1 MFFRGAQFQRDGHAR
16 CNLLLSHTL
25 LSNSADLSSVGLRA
39 LRGTTHYSLCAR
51 VIAHN
56 RQRQE
61 LHSCRGRSPFDATQ
75 SVFPRTGPVMRLC
88 HRLQLDTS
96 RSSHFKWSL
105 VEALVADQ
113 SPPRVKIRH
122 SACEKR
128 RASCRQRAYTKDS
141 CDFARVSDLC
151 LRSIGELCSGFWR
164 WWRPSSSAW
173 TSCTPSRRGCPS

>member
-25 LSNSADLSSVGLRA
+25 LSNSADLSPVSMRA
-39 LRGTTHYSLCAR
+39 RRGTIPYSLCAR

-56 RQRQE
+56 RQRQN

-75 SVFPRTGPVMRLC
+75 SIFPRTGPVMRLC
-88 HRLQLDTS
+88 HRLQSDT
-96 RSSHFKWSL
+96 RSSHFEWSL

-122 SACEKR
+122 SAWEKR
-128 RASCRQRAYTKDS
+128 QASCRQGAYTKDS
-141 CDFARVSDLC
+141 CD
-151 LRSIGELCSGFWR
+151 
-164 WWRPSSSAW
+164 
-173 TSCTPSRRGCPS
+173 SRE